1 MHFRGLF
8 GVLFIFSLLSRSER
22 RARYGLRTGTSA
34 DFFQFQNK
42 PSNFAKMNF
51 DGNFTPN
58 PQPLEFQTI
67 CQEVKNE
74 FEDSGTGFRI
84 PNPQEDPELI
94 EELESLLPFDSPSHD
109 NNSQILDLSQSMNS
123 QFFDTT
129 QFVGTFGTNG

>member
-1 MHFRGLF
+1 
-8 GVLFIFSLLSRSER
+8 
-22 RARYGLRTGTSA
+22 
-34 DFFQFQNK
+34 
-42 PSNFAKMNF
+42 MNF

-74 FEDSGTGFRI
+74 FEPSNLNEDSGTAFRI
-84 PNPQEDPELI
+84 HNPQEDPELI
-94 EELESLLPFDSPSHD
+94 EELESLLPFDSPSQE

-129 QFVGTFGTNG
+129 QFAGLLEPMVALGEPRYTGQTEPFSIFFIENIN